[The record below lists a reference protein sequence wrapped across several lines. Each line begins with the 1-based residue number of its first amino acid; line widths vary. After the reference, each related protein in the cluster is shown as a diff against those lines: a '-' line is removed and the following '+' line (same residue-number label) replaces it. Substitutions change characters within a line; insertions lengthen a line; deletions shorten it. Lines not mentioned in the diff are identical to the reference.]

1 MNKKIVF
8 FDIDGTL
15 VGASRKIT
23 EKNKEAIHLL
33 RENGHL
39 AFLCTGRAP
48 ASIESSLTD
57 IGFDGVVASAGGLIK
72 IGDNYVFENF
82 INQYLLS
89 EIMLLFTNHQV
100 LFSLETKEAIYQAPG
115 IKNFFDTINKEKF
128 KDNLELART
137 FEDREKNFR
146 RKTLKDFDIMTTPVM
161 KMCFIS
167 PDKEKFFQ
175 CEAFLKEF
183 FNIVIFS
190 DPKESYINGE
200 IILKHCTKGDGVK
213 FITDYYGLPIEDS
226 IGYGDSMND
235 YEMLQVAGYSVVSE
249 KSSDMLKELADD
261 LFEEPDHDGI
271 YKHLKKLK
279 LI

>member
-33 RENGHL
+33 RQNGHL

-48 ASIESSLTD
+48 ASIEASLVD

-72 IGDNYVFENF
+72 IGDEYVFENF

-115 IKNFFDTINKEKF
+115 IKNFFDTLNKEKF

-167 PDKEKFFQ
+167 PNKERFFQ
-175 CEAFLKEF
+175 CEPFLKEF

-190 DPKESYINGE
+190 DPKEPYINGE

-213 FITDYYGLPIEDS
+213 FVTEKYGLSIEDT

-249 KSSDMLKELADD
+249 KSSDILKELADD

>member
-48 ASIESSLTD
+48 ASIEPSLTD

-72 IGDNYVFENF
+72 IGDEYVFENF

-146 RKTLKDFDIMTTPVM
+146 RKTLKDFNIMTTPVM

-167 PDKEKFFQ
+167 PNKERFYQ
-175 CEAFLKEF
+175 CESFLKEF

-213 FITDYYGLPIEDS
+213 FVTEYYNLPIEDS

-235 YEMLQVAGYSVVSE
+235 YEMLLVAGYSVVSE
-249 KSSDMLKELADD
+249 KASDKLKALADD

>member
-48 ASIESSLTD
+48 ASIEPSLTD

-72 IGDNYVFENF
+72 IGDDYVFENF

-175 CEAFLKEF
+175 CESFLKEF

-213 FITDYYGLPIEDS
+213 FVTEHYGIPIDDS

-249 KSSDMLKELADD
+249 KSSDRLKELADD

>member
-48 ASIESSLTD
+48 ASIEPSLTD

-72 IGDNYVFENF
+72 IGDDYVFENF

-175 CEAFLKEF
+175 CESFLKEF

-213 FITDYYGLPIEDS
+213 FVTEYYGIPIDDS

>member
-72 IGDNYVFENF
+72 IGDDYVFENF

-167 PDKEKFFQ
+167 PNKEKFFQ

-249 KSSDMLKELADD
+249 KSSDMLKELAND

>member
-48 ASIESSLTD
+48 ASIEPSLTD

-72 IGDNYVFENF
+72 IGDEYVFENF

-146 RKTLKDFDIMTTPVM
+146 RKTLKDFNIMTTPVM

-167 PDKEKFFQ
+167 PNKERFYQ
-175 CEAFLKEF
+175 CESFLKEF

-213 FITDYYGLPIEDS
+213 FVTEYY
-226 IGYGDSMND
+226 N
-235 YEMLQVAGYSVVSE
+235 
-249 KSSDMLKELADD
+249 
-261 LFEEPDHDGI
+261 
-271 YKHLKKLK
+271 
-279 LI
+279 

>member
-48 ASIESSLTD
+48 ASIEPSLTD

-72 IGDNYVFENF
+72 IGDDYVFENF

-167 PDKEKFFQ
+167 PDK
-175 CEAFLKEF
+175 
-183 FNIVIFS
+183 
-190 DPKESYINGE
+190 
-200 IILKHCTKGDGVK
+200 
-213 FITDYYGLPIEDS
+213 
-226 IGYGDSMND
+226 
-235 YEMLQVAGYSVVSE
+235 
-249 KSSDMLKELADD
+249 
-261 LFEEPDHDGI
+261 
-271 YKHLKKLK
+271 
-279 LI
+279 

>member
-48 ASIESSLTD
+48 ASIEPSLTD

-72 IGDNYVFENF
+72 IGDDYVFENF

-115 IKNFFDTINKEKF
+115 IKNFFNTINKEKF

-175 CEAFLKEF
+175 CESFLKEF

-213 FITDYYGLPIEDS
+213 FVTEYYGIPIDDS

-249 KSSDMLKELADD
+249 KSSDMLKDLADD

>member
-72 IGDNYVFENF
+72 IGDDYVFENF